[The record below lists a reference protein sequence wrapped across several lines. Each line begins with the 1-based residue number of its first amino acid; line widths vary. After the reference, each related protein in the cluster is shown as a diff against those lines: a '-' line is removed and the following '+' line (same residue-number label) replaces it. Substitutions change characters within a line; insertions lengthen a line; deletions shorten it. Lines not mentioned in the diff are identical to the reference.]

1 MASVRSTEKTDEQ
14 SPCLWTGLSDARKV
28 RAYEYESAI
37 RFN

>member
-1 MASVRSTEKTDEQ
+1 MASIRRTEKTDDQ
-14 SPCLWTGLSDARKV
+14 SSCLWTGLSDARKV